1 MYNLTNY
8 EIETIVDGL
17 QDAIRVC
24 YDVDS
29 TSNNNER
36 SYPYATGYSREAM
49 KTAVNSLIGIMKTNA
64 KYDLD
69 CM

>member
-1 MYNLTNY
+1 MYNLNNY

-49 KTAVNSLIGIMKTNA
+49 KTAVNSLMEIMKTNA

>member
-1 MYNLTNY
+1 MYNLNNY

-29 TSNNNER
+29 TSNDNER

-49 KTAVNSLIGIMKTNA
+49 KTAVNSLIEIMKTNA
-64 KYDLD
+64 KYD
-69 CM
+69 MESG

>member
-1 MYNLTNY
+1 MYNLNNY

-49 KTAVNSLIGIMKTNA
+49 KTAVNSLIEIMKTNA
-64 KYDLD
+64 KYD
-69 CM
+69 MESG

>member
-1 MYNLTNY
+1 MHNLSNY

-29 TSNNNER
+29 TSNDNER

-49 KTAVNSLIGIMKTNA
+49 KTAVNSLIEIMKT
-64 KYDLD
+64 KSQYDLD
-69 CM
+69 CT

>member
-49 KTAVNSLIGIMKTNA
+49 KTAVNSLIEIMKTNA
-64 KYDLD
+64 KYD
-69 CM
+69 MESG

>member
-8 EIETIVDGL
+8 EIETIIDGL

-29 TSNNNER
+29 TSNDNER

-64 KYDLD
+64 KYD
-69 CM
+69 MESG

>member
-1 MYNLTNY
+1 MYNLNNY

>member
-1 MYNLTNY
+1 MHNLSNY

-29 TSNNNER
+29 TSNDNER

-49 KTAVNSLIGIMKTNA
+49 KTAVNSLIEIMKT
-64 KYDLD
+64 KSQYDLD

>member
-49 KTAVNSLIGIMKTNA
+49 KTAVNSLMGIMKTNA

>member
-1 MYNLTNY
+1 MYNLNNY
-8 EIETIVDGL
+8 EIETIIDGL

-49 KTAVNSLIGIMKTNA
+49 KTAVSSLIEIMKINA
-64 KYDLD
+64 KYDLE

>member
-29 TSNNNER
+29 TSNDNER

-49 KTAVNSLIGIMKTNA
+49 KTAVNSLIEIMKTNA
-64 KYDLD
+64 KYD
-69 CM
+69 MESG

>member
-1 MYNLTNY
+1 MYNLNNY

-49 KTAVNSLIGIMKTNA
+49 KTAVNSLMGIMKTNA